1 MRAAVLE
8 APDRPLRIEELAEPT
23 PGPGEVLVSTTA
35 CGVCH
40 TDLHVMK
47 GEVAFPTP
55 AVLGH
60 EVSGTVSAVGPG
72 VETVAVG
79 DRVVA
84 SFIMPCGWCRHCVR
98 GAEDLCET
106 FFNFN
111 RLRGTLYDGRT
122 RYRRADGTP
131 VAMYSMGGL
140 AERCV
145 VPATDVFGVPEGL
158 PLGDV
163 AILGCSMLTAYG
175 AVHTVGAGAAD
186 PVDAVRAITGGRG
199 VAVAFQALGSPETFA
214 AACGMADDGGAVVV
228 IGIAPAGTT
237 GQVDLSRLPRRKL
250 RILGSYG
257 GRPRTDIRPC
267 SVSSNVASSG
277 RRRWCRGGSG
287 WTRPAPP
294 TRRSTAARSWDAPLS
309 TWRPVDGQ
317 RRQGGGRAIDS
328 CGPPT
333 SGLQGLAPDWLPTST
348 GALPGTFFGNPSVW
362 QTAETP
368 AFRAPA
374 TTTTRSSGEST
385 MGTHASPVSAA
396 SSSVAGRDR
405 SCLDPCAAASPSP
418 RWTLT
423 PSLPASRRSKARL
436 PACSTR

>member
-8 APDRPLRIEELAEPT
+8 APGRPLRIEELAEPA

-72 VETVAVG
+72 VESVEVG

-158 PLGDV
+158 PVGDV

-175 AVHTVGAGAAD
+175 AVHRVGAVRPGDDVAVVAVGGVGSAIIQLALVYGAARIIAVDVSAEKLKAAEALGATHTVDASAAD
-186 PVDAVRAITGGRG
+186 PVDAVRAITEGRG
-199 VAVAFQALGSPETFA
+199 VAVAFEALGSPQTFA

-257 GRPRTDIRPC
+257 GRPRTDMPALLRLVERGVLRPQAM
-267 SVSSNVASSG
+267 VS
-277 RRRWCRGGSG
+277 RRFGLDEAGAAYEALDRGEI
-287 WTRPAPP
+287 
-294 TRRSTAARSWDAPLS
+294 
-309 TWRPVDGQ
+309 V
-317 RRQGGGRAIDS
+317 GRAVVDV
-328 CGPPT
+328 
-333 SGLQGLAPDWLPTST
+333 AP
-348 GALPGTFFGNPSVW
+348 G
-362 QTAETP
+362 
-368 AFRAPA
+368 
-374 TTTTRSSGEST
+374 
-385 MGTHASPVSAA
+385 
-396 SSSVAGRDR
+396 
-405 SCLDPCAAASPSP
+405 
-418 RWTLT
+418 
-423 PSLPASRRSKARL
+423 
-436 PACSTR
+436 

>member
-8 APDRPLRIEELAEPT
+8 APDHPLRIEDLAEPS
-23 PGPGEVLVSTTA
+23 PGPGEVLVATTA

-60 EVSGTVSAVGPG
+60 EVSGVVAAVGNG

-106 FFNFN
+106 FFGFN

-122 RYRRADGTP
+122 RLHRADGTP

-145 VPATDVFGVPEGL
+145 VPATDVFRVPDGL
-158 PLGDV
+158 TLRNL
-163 AILGCSMLTAYG
+163 ATLGCSMLTAYG
-175 AVHTVGAGAAD
+175 AVNNVAAVRPGDDVAVVAVGGVGSALVQLAVVYGAARVIAVDVSEEKLKAAEALGATHTVDASAVD
-186 PVDAVRAITGGRG
+186 PVDAVRAITDGRG
-199 VAVAFQALGSPETFA
+199 VAVAFEALGSPTTFA

-228 IGIAPAGTT
+228 IGIAPAGVT
-237 GQVDLSRLPRRKL
+237 GAVDLARLPRRKL

-257 GRPRTDIRPC
+257 GRPRTDVPALLRLVERGVLRPQAM
-267 SVSSNVASSG
+267 VS
-277 RRRWCRGGSG
+277 RRFALDDADAAYQALARGEI
-287 WTRPAPP
+287 
-294 TRRSTAARSWDAPLS
+294 
-309 TWRPVDGQ
+309 V
-317 RRQGGGRAIDS
+317 GRALVDVGS
-328 CGPPT
+328 
-333 SGLQGLAPDWLPTST
+333 D
-348 GALPGTFFGNPSVW
+348 
-362 QTAETP
+362 
-368 AFRAPA
+368 
-374 TTTTRSSGEST
+374 
-385 MGTHASPVSAA
+385 
-396 SSSVAGRDR
+396 
-405 SCLDPCAAASPSP
+405 
-418 RWTLT
+418 
-423 PSLPASRRSKARL
+423 
-436 PACSTR
+436 